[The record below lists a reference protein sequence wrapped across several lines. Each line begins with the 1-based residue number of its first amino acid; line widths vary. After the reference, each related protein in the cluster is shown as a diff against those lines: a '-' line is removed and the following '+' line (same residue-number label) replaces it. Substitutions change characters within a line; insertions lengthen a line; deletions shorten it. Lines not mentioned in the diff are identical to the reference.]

1 MRLLQRFR
9 DNFFLFG
16 FLCLLWYV
24 FRTGLKLSR
33 ASYPCQQS
41 AAGYADLW
49 LSTYLTPFLGFV
61 EFNRVRMQ
69 WKTIVV
75 VLLLGVGAYGYM
87 SLNDNG
93 SDELTPVKFN
103 IETVE
108 ATEPDPSVIYAVIGT
123 NGNDDGVERLI
134 NLMDTQGQPFYQ
146 STKEDEAQGP
156 TGFIGNNDVV
166 IIKVNS
172 QWDERGGTNTDLVK
186 SIIKAIVDHPDGWKG
201 EIVVA
206 DNGQAQYGGAGRG
219 GSLDWALSNAQDRS
233 QSIQDVVDIYAEY
246 KVSTYLWDTIT
257 TNPVQEFAE
266 GDNEDGYV
274 VQTSIIP
281 STSTVV
287 SYPKFTTPY
296 GTQISFKYGVYKPEV
311 EDYDV
316 DRLKVINVPVLKTH
330 MIYGV
335 TGAVKHY
342 MGVPSDKLSAGLG
355 YRIHSAV
362 GKGAMGTLMAQTRV
376 PVLNIIDAIY
386 VNALPKD
393 GPNTPYSHATET
405 DIILASTDPVAVDYW
420 ASKNILCK
428 LAAEKGDNTSTMDP
442 DNTSTGEFGDWLRLS
457 MDELN
462 AAGYPFTVDPE
473 KISVYVAS
481 R

>member
-1 MRLLQRFR
+1 MRLFQRFR
-9 DNFFLFG
+9 DNFFIFG
-16 FLCLLWYV
+16 LLCLIWYAV
-24 FRTGLKLSR
+24 RTGLKPSR
-33 ASYPCQQS
+33 ANYPCQQS

-49 LSTYLTPFLGFV
+49 VSMYLTPFLGFV
-61 EFNRVRMQ
+61 EFDRVRLR

-75 VLLLGVGAYGYM
+75 VILLGVGAYGYM

-93 SDELTPVKFN
+93 TGELTPVRLN
-103 IETVE
+103 IEEVE
-108 ATEPDPSVIYAVIGT
+108 STEPDPSVIYAVIGT
-123 NGNDDGVERLI
+123 NGNDDGVDRLI

-146 STKEDEAQGP
+146 STKEDAAKGP
-156 TGFIGNNDVV
+156 VGFIGNNDVV

-172 QWDERGGTNTDLVK
+172 QWDECGGTNTDLVK
-186 SIIKAIVDHPDGWKG
+186 SIIKAIVNHPDGWKG

-233 QSIQDVVDIYAEY
+233 QSIQDVVDMYAEY

-266 GDNEDGYV
+266 GDSEDGYV

-296 GTQISFKYGVYKPEV
+296 GTQISFKYGVYKPEI

-330 MIYGV
+330 M

-393 GPNTPYSHATET
+393 GPKTPYSHATET

-420 ASKNILCK
+420 ASKNILCQ
-428 LAAEKGDNTSTMDP
+428 LASENGDNISTMDP

-473 KISVYVAS
+473 KISVYVDS
-481 R
+481 K